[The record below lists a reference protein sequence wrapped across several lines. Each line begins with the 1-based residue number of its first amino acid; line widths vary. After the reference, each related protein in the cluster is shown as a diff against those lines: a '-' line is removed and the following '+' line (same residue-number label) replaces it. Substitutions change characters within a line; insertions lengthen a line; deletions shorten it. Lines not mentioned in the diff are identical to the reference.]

1 MSMEGKTAL
10 VTGGSRGI
18 GRAVVLELA
27 RKGARVGFTY
37 LNGEKEAFELRDLVQ
52 SEGGEAVPFRA
63 DVGAPDDVKKMFD
76 SFLQRFGR
84 VDILVN
90 NAGKTRDK
98 TLLVMSPD
106 EWNDVIN
113 TNLNGMYYVTKN
125 CIFYMLKQKSGRI
138 VNLSSIS
145 GIEGLAGQANYS
157 ASKAGIIGF
166 TRALA
171 KEVAAY
177 GVTVNA
183 VAPGGVNTA
192 MIEAMPEKA
201 RESLLASVPARRF
214 CEPEEVA
221 NVVAYLA
228 SESPLYLTGNV
239 VVLDGGAGIG

>member
-76 SFLQRFGR
+76 SFLQRFAR

-239 VVLDGGAGIG
+239 IVLDGGAGIG